1 MVRSFP
7 NVAVV
12 LAGGLGTRLR
22 TTIAD
27 RPKVL
32 APAAG
37 RPFLDYVLEHLA
49 QQRVREVILCVSY
62 LAEQVKAFA
71 GDGQRW
77 GLVVRYSEEQTPL
90 GTGGA
95 LRQASARL
103 YRPFFALNGD
113 TLFAVDLRELWEV
126 HSRLDALAT
135 VAILRTTEGRVR
147 GCVKLDP
154 DGKIVSFDE
163 KPEQA
168 QESLVSGGVYVL
180 ERQALA
186 RIQPGQVVSLEREIF
201 PHLATDGK
209 LAGLVC
215 SAYFADIGTPESLSA
230 FEQDVISGRSLG
242 VVP

>member
-22 TTIAD
+22 ASIAD

-32 APAAG
+32 AQAAG
-37 RPFLDYVLEHLA
+37 RPFLDYVLEYLA
-49 QQRVREVILCVSY
+49 RQGVREVILCVSY

-77 GLVVRYSEEQTPL
+77 GLVVRYSEERTPL

-95 LRQASARL
+95 LRQASVGL
-103 YRPFFALNGD
+103 SRPFFALNGD
-113 TLFAVDLRELWEV
+113 TLFKIDLRKLWEA
-126 HSRLDALAT
+126 HTRLEALAT
-135 VAILRTTEGRVR
+135 VAILRTAEGRVR

-186 RIQPGQVVSLEREIF
+186 KILPEQSASLERQVF
-201 PHLATDGK
+201 PRLAAEGQ

-230 FEQDVISGRSLG
+230 FEQDVFSGMLKR
-242 VVP
+242 